1 MTERVWQLLLDSFSQ
16 ILVPGLLVTIP
27 LTILSF
33 TFGLLIAIG
42 TALVQ
47 IAQIPILKQVA
58 RFYIWV
64 VRGTPLLVQL
74 YVIFFGLPSLGIVLD
89 AFPSAVLVF
98 SVNTGAYA
106 AETIRA
112 SIESV
117 PKGQLEAG
125 YSVGMSFAQTMRR
138 IILPQ
143 AFRVAFPPLSNTLIG
158 LVKDTSLAANITV
171 LEMFMA
177 TQQIAARTYEPFALY
192 CEVALVYLLFSTIL
206 TKLQAYGEKRLA
218 VY

>member
-33 TFGLLIAIG
+33 AFGLLIAIG

-74 YVIFFGLPSLGIVLD
+74 YVIFFGLPSLELSWMP
-89 AFPSAVLVF
+89 FRRRFWFFL
-98 SVNTGAYA
+98 
-106 AETIRA
+106 
-112 SIESV
+112 SIQV
-117 PKGQLEAG
+117 PTLRKPYGL
-125 YSVGMSFAQTMRR
+125 
-138 IILPQ
+138 
-143 AFRVAFPPLSNTLIG
+143 LSSPCLRG
-158 LVKDTSLAANITV
+158 SW
-171 LEMFMA
+171 
-177 TQQIAARTYEPFALY
+177 
-192 CEVALVYLLFSTIL
+192 
-206 TKLQAYGEKRLA
+206 RLA
-218 VY
+218 ILSG

>member
-98 SVNTGAYA
+98 LSIQVPTRGNHTGFYRV
-106 AETIRA
+106 RA
-112 SIESV
+112 
-117 PKGQLEAG
+117 
-125 YSVGMSFAQTMRR
+125 
-138 IILPQ
+138 
-143 AFRVAFPPLSNTLIG
+143 
-158 LVKDTSLAANITV
+158 
-171 LEMFMA
+171 
-177 TQQIAARTYEPFALY
+177 
-192 CEVALVYLLFSTIL
+192 
-206 TKLQAYGEKRLA
+206 
-218 VY
+218 